1 MIKRIFLGL
10 LLVLV
15 ALATMLVLNTLRQG
29 SRQLAVPALAPMVVD
44 SAAVAASLAEA
55 LRARTVSGLLDATG
69 TAACRHICGNATRW
83 CIRACSAR

>member
-29 SRQLAVPALAPMVVD
+29 SRQLAVPALAGMTTCR
-44 SAAVAASLAEA
+44 AS
-55 LRARTVSGLLDATG
+55 
-69 TAACRHICGNATRW
+69 ATRSRMPRSW
-83 CIRACSAR
+83 P